1 MKKEK
6 HKFKNIIKKA
16 GVVMKKVK
24 ILLNL
29 ISLVLSAFTLGLIVS
44 QLFERNADYDE
55 YDEDCYE

>member
-1 MKKEK
+1 
-6 HKFKNIIKKA
+6 
-16 GVVMKKVK
+16 MKKVK

-55 YDEDCYE
+55 YDEDYYE